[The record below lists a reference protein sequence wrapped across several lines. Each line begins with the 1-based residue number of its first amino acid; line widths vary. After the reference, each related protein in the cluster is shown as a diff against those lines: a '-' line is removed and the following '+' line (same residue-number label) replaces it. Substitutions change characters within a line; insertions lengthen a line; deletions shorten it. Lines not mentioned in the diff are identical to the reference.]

1 VAATQGFSDRL
12 AALIAVDGRSVPA
25 LAEAADVPKQTIY
38 NYLKGAGDPAEGPA
52 RKVAA
57 ALGVPFES
65 LWRGDLVPTTD
76 RILDAA
82 WRQTTIMR
90 LEELLSF
97 LKEQSPAPP
106 QGRPGDQE
114 QPVSEDQLW
123 REAEPTRKRRANG
136 GTE

>member
-1 VAATQGFSDRL
+1 VAAYPGFSERL
-12 AALIAVDGRSVPA
+12 AALIAASGRELTD
-25 LAEAADVPKQTIY
+25 LAKEAGLSRTTLYNLVKGQTE
-38 NYLKGAGDPAEGPA
+38 PQEGSA
-52 RKVAA
+52 TKLAA
-57 ALGVPFES
+57 ALGVPFS
-65 LWRGDLVPTTD
+65 ALWVGDQVPTTD